1 MPTEPQ
7 ETSGSAP
14 GDTSTPVLGDGVLT
28 IQIDS
33 PGQGGSKMAESSLT
47 EMFRDRLL
55 ADRDRH
61 SSNATSFEKV
71 LEMQYAQSM
80 QFRDANAAR
89 IVMEAGSGRTRAES
103 NGPDNTAAQKG

>member
-1 MPTEPQ
+1 MANDFDRNIT
-7 ETSGSAP
+7 GSAP
-14 GDTSTPVLGDGVLT
+14 GTHDTPVAGDGVVTIELPAHEGLVMDGESTLT
-28 IQIDS
+28 Q
-33 PGQGGSKMAESSLT
+33 
-47 EMFRDRLL
+47 MFRDRLL

-61 SSNATSFEKV
+61 SSNATTFEKV

>member
-1 MPTEPQ
+1 MPNEFGTC
-7 ETSGSAP
+7 
-14 GDTSTPVLGDGVLT
+14 VIGDGVVS
-28 IQIDS
+28 I
-33 PGQGGSKMAESSLT
+33 PGPT
-47 EMFRDRLL
+47 EDNQMPDIASVFQERLL

-71 LEMQYAQSM
+71 LELQYAQSI

-103 NGPDNTAAQKG
+103 NGPDNTAAQRGT

>member
-1 MPTEPQ
+1 MAE
-7 ETSGSAP
+7 ETTGSDP
-14 GDTSTPVLGDGVLT
+14 GSTSTPTPGDGVVT
-28 IQIDS
+28 IRF
-33 PGQGGSKMAESSLT
+33 PGTEGSSMAESSTAESSLT
-47 EMFRDRLL
+47 QMFRDRLL

-103 NGPDNTAAQKG
+103 NGPDNTAAQKA

>member
-1 MPTEPQ
+1 MPN
-7 ETSGSAP
+7 
-14 GDTSTPVLGDGVLT
+14 DPVPGDGVITLPSPCPCEGVDEMAGEAGSPLT
-28 IQIDS
+28 D
-33 PGQGGSKMAESSLT
+33 
-47 EMFRDRLL
+47 MFRDRLM

-61 SSNATSFEKV
+61 SSNATTFEKV

-103 NGPDNTAAQKG
+103 NGPNNTAAQRDAAGA

>member
-1 MPTEPQ
+1 MTETT
-7 ETSGSAP
+7 ETTP
-14 GDTSTPVLGDGVLT
+14 GALSETTDTPKPGDGVIT
-28 IQIDS
+28 I
-33 PGQGGSKMAESSLT
+33 PVPVEEMKMPMEDF
-47 EMFRDRLL
+47 FRDRLM

-61 SSNATSFEKV
+61 TVNSTSFEKV

-103 NGPDNTAAQKG
+103 NGPDNTAAQKP

>member
-1 MPTEPQ
+1 MPNEL
-7 ETSGSAP
+7 
-14 GDTSTPVLGDGVLT
+14 DTPVIGDGVVTISNPNEENKMPDLT
-28 IQIDS
+28 
-33 PGQGGSKMAESSLT
+33 GVFL
-47 EMFRDRLL
+47 DRLL

-61 SSNATSFEKV
+61 SSNATTFEKV

-103 NGPDNTAAQKG
+103 NGPDNTAAQKGT

>member
-1 MPTEPQ
+1 MPTTEN
-7 ETSGSAP
+7 TSGSAP
-14 GDTSTPVLGDGVLT
+14 GTTSTPIPGDGVLT
-28 IQIDS
+28 IQI
-33 PGQGGSKMAESSLT
+33 PGEGVIEMAESSLT

-103 NGPDNTAAQKG
+103 NGPDNTAAQKA

>member
-1 MPTEPQ
+1 MPEP
-7 ETSGSAP
+7 TVTI
-14 GDTSTPVLGDGVLT
+14 DLT
-28 IQIDS
+28 
-33 PGQGGSKMAESSLT
+33 GANKMPDVNLT

-61 SSNATSFEKV
+61 SSNATSFEKI

-89 IVMEAGSGRTRAES
+89 IVMEAGSGRTRSES
-103 NGPDNTAAQKG
+103 NGPNNTAAQRDTP